1 VKGKIAGAGDFC
13 GNGAMVHMDIS
24 YLGALRCEA
33 VHGPSGAKILTDAP
47 VDNHG
52 KGEAFSP
59 TDLAAA
65 SLGACM
71 ATIMGIC
78 AQQHGVKLEGV
89 KVGVDKTMSA
99 DSPRRIVK
107 IEVAFTIPL
116 PADFPKRKTLENA
129 ALACPVHH
137 SLHPGIEQIVR
148 FDWVG

>member
-1 VKGKIAGAGDFC
+1 MFPAFC
-13 GNGAMVHMDIS
+13 ALNTGMVHIDLN
-24 YLGALRCEA
+24 YLGSLRCEA
-33 VHGPSGAKILTDAP
+33 IHGPSGTKVLTDAP
-47 VDNHG
+47 TDNHG

-71 ATIMGIC
+71 ATIMGI
-78 AQQHGVKLEGV
+78 AAEQHGVDLGNV
-89 KVGVDKTMSA
+89 KVGVDKVMST

-107 IEVAFTIPL
+107 LDVSFTVPL
-116 PADFPKRKTLENA
+116 PPDFPKRKTLENA

-137 SLHPGIEQIVR
+137 SLHPEIEQVVR

>member
-1 VKGKIAGAGDFC
+1 MLIFDAFSAL
-13 GNGAMVHMDIS
+13 NIPPMVHIDITYS
-24 YLGALRCEA
+24 GSLRCE
-33 VHGPSGAKILTDAP
+33 VQHGPSGAKILTDAP

-52 KGEAFSP
+52 KGESFSP

-71 ATIMGIC
+71 LTIMGI
-78 AQQHGVKLEGV
+78 AAEQHGVELGKV
-89 KVGVDKTMSA
+89 KVGVDKTMSS

-107 IEVAFTIPL
+107 LEVAFAIPL
-116 PADFPKRKTLENA
+116 PPDFPKRKTLENA

-137 SLHPGIEQIVR
+137 SLHPDIEQVVR

>member
-1 VKGKIAGAGDFC
+1 
-13 GNGAMVHMDIS
+13 MVHIDIS
-24 YLGALRCEA
+24 YLGSLRCEV

-47 VDNHG
+47 KDNHG
-52 KGEAFSP
+52 KGESFSP
-59 TDLAAA
+59 TDLASA

-78 AQQHGVKLEGV
+78 AQQHGIALEGV
-89 KVGVDKTMSA
+89 RVSVDKTMST

-116 PADFPKRKTLENA
+116 PPDFPKRKTLENA

-137 SLHPGIEQIVR
+137 SLHPAIEQVVR

>member
-1 VKGKIAGAGDFC
+1 
-13 GNGAMVHMDIS
+13 MVHIDIS

-33 VHGPSGAKILTDAP
+33 THGPSGAKILTDAP

-52 KGEAFSP
+52 KGESFSP
-59 TDLAAA
+59 TDLTSA

-71 ATIMGIC
+71 ATIMGIA
-78 AQQHGVKLEGV
+78 AQQHGVDLGEV
-89 KVGVDKTMSA
+89 RVGVDKTMST
-99 DSPRRIVK
+99 DLPRRIVK

-116 PADFPKRKTLENA
+116 PPSFPKRKTLENA

-137 SLHPGIEQIVR
+137 SLHPDIEQVVR

>member
-1 VKGKIAGAGDFC
+1 
-13 GNGAMVHMDIS
+13 MVHIDIS
-24 YLGALRCEA
+24 YLGSLRCEL

-47 VDNHG
+47 TDNHG

-78 AQQHGVKLEGV
+78 AQEHGVELGKA
-89 KVGVDKTMSA
+89 KVAVEKTMA
-99 DSPRRIVK
+99 PKPPRRISK

-116 PADFPKRKTLENA
+116 PPDFPMRKTLENA

-137 SLHPGIEQIVR
+137 SLHPDIEQVVR

>member
-1 VKGKIAGAGDFC
+1 
-13 GNGAMVHMDIS
+13 MVHIDIS
-24 YLGALRCEA
+24 YLGSLRCEA

-52 KGEAFSP
+52 RGETFSP

-65 SLGACM
+65 SLGSCM
-71 ATIMGIC
+71 VTIMGI
-78 AQQHGVKLEGV
+78 AAEQHGVTLGKV
-89 KVGVDKTMSA
+89 KVGVDKVMST

-116 PADFPKRKTLENA
+116 PPDFPKRKTLENA

-137 SLHPGIEQIVR
+137 SLHPAIEQVVR

>member
-1 VKGKIAGAGDFC
+1 
-13 GNGAMVHMDIS
+13 MVHMDIS

-59 TDLAAA
+59 TDLAAT

-78 AQQHGVKLEGV
+78 AQQHGVNLEGV
-89 KVGVDKTMSA
+89 KVGVDKTMST

-116 PADFPKRKTLENA
+116 PPDFPKRKTLENA

-137 SLHPGIEQIVR
+137 SLHPSIEQIVR

>member
-1 VKGKIAGAGDFC
+1 
-13 GNGAMVHMDIS
+13 MVHIDITYS
-24 YLGALRCEA
+24 GSLRCEA

-65 SLGACM
+65 SLGTCM
-71 ATIMGIC
+71 ATIMGI
-78 AQQHGVKLEGV
+78 AAEQHGVTLGEV
-89 KVGVDKTMSA
+89 KIGVDKVMST

-107 IEVAFTIPL
+107 LEVAFTIPL
-116 PADFPKRKTLENA
+116 PPDFPKRKTLENA

-137 SLHPGIEQIVR
+137 SLHPDIEQVVR